1 MSKYLRSEAG
11 SLGPALPPVDGREVS
26 LTIAC
31 HQDCHA
37 PRETMLCL
45 LLSSAAFTLPN
56 PKPNNS
62 PQPVRKP
69 AASTARSSS
78 AVEGGQQCLVDEP
91 VVECY
96 IRNEV
101 VDGPW
106 ADQWARYVLLRPG
119 MSYSELKAATLRR
132 NQLDPSLRIPGT
144 YRTLRSSNLGTIL
157 TLTSNP
163 NP

>member
-1 MSKYLRSEAG
+1 
-11 SLGPALPPVDGREVS
+11 
-26 LTIAC
+26 
-31 HQDCHA
+31 
-37 PRETMLCL
+37 MLCL
-45 LLSSAAFTLPN
+45 LLTSAAFTLPN
-56 PKPNNS
+56 SKPNNS

-78 AVEGGQQCLVDEP
+78 AVDGGCHVDEP

-119 MSYSELKAATLRR
+119 MSYSELKAATMRR

-144 YRTLRSSNLGTIL
+144 YRTPRSSNPGTIL
-157 TLTSNP
+157 TLTSKP
-163 NP
+163 

>member
-1 MSKYLRSEAG
+1 M
-11 SLGPALPPVDGREVS
+11 
-26 LTIAC
+26 
-31 HQDCHA
+31 

-78 AVEGGQQCLVDEP
+78 AVEGGCLVDEP